1 MNTSRRIIKKSKI
14 LNINRKI
21 AVLFSALFLVLLLA
35 ILAIG
40 HIFYTNFSE
49 KNEKELETIIASIL
63 NETIN
68 QVSFSGKFHARL
80 LVEEISKKE
89 PRLEFIVVSDLNHR
103 IIAHSDS
110 EKNGKELDLKLKRIA
125 EKIFLG
131 AVPQFWKAEYQRKQ
145 IRFVALPFRSGFQN
159 KIQGIICF
167 GVSADTQLK
176 EKSLFYQQMAGIIF
190 VMFIFSLVATYFISK
205 EFGRQVREMALQLDG
220 ILAHAPF
227 HICINDSEGNI
238 KNASISFLRRLERKS
253 EFLEKERIE
262 IFSAKDID
270 EKSDIDRIVECDRE
284 TFLVSSFPIEKGV
297 DGAPLVSCTLAQDL
311 TKLYEAEK
319 ALREN
324 EQNLRITLDSIGD
337 AVLTTDSD
345 GLVTRMNP
353 VAEKLTGWNSAEAI
367 GISHEEVFKIIDENS
382 GKPRQSPAL
391 IAMNNGIVE
400 SIDLKTVLIR
410 KSGEEISISDSAAP
424 IRNLDGEIVGSV
436 LVFRDVTEQLKMEE
450 QLRQSQKVES
460 IGRLAGGIAHDF
472 NNMLAGIIGAA
483 DILPLTQELNKE
495 AQNIVKIIMTSAQKA
510 ADLTS
515 KLLSYSRKSKTVL
528 TTMNFH
534 QILNESLEILDRILE
549 KQIDLKSELTASEIY
564 IEGDVSQIQNSIIN
578 LVLNAKDAM
587 PEGGEVELKTSNV
600 YLDKHYCESC
610 LLPIIPGNYLKL
622 AIKDTGIGIPTDHI
636 SRIFDPFFTTKE
648 VGKGTGL
655 GLSAVYGMIRAH
667 RGAINVLSKVNK
679 GTVFNLFFPLKELE
693 GTDKTLL
700 EAVPE
705 KIENLSGTIL
715 IVDDEEVVRDTLEK
729 LILSLGC
736 NVIAA
741 SSGKECIELF
751 TKNTNDIDLVI
762 LDIVMPEMDGQEVFY
777 KIKEIS
783 PRAKVLM
790 SSGFTRDAELEALL
804 KNGLHGFIQKP
815 YKRLDLYL
823 RIKGIL
829 SNKNSM
835 FGND

>member
-1 MNTSRRIIKKSKI
+1 MNSPKRIIKKSKI
-14 LNINRKI
+14 LNIDRNM
-21 AVLFSALFLVLLLA
+21 AVSFSTLFLILLLGV
-35 ILAIG
+35 LAIG

-49 KNEKELETIIASIL
+49 KNEKELESIIAGIL

-80 LVEEISKKE
+80 LIEEISKKE
-89 PRLEFIVVSDLNHR
+89 PRLEFIVVSDLNHQ
-103 IIAHSDS
+103 IIAHSNP
-110 EKNGKELDLKLKRIA
+110 ERNGKDLSLRLKRIA

-131 AVPQFWKAEYQRKQ
+131 AAPQFWKSEYQNKL
-145 IRFVALPFRSGFQN
+145 ISFVALPFRSGFQN

-176 EKSLFYQQMAGIIF
+176 EKSLFYQQIAGIIF
-190 VMFIFSLVATYFISK
+190 VMFLFSLGATYFISK
-205 EFGRQVREMALQLDG
+205 EFGRQVREMAMQLDG

-227 HICINDSEGNI
+227 HVCINDSEGNI
-238 KNASISFLRRLERKS
+238 KNASISFLKKLEGKS
-253 EFLEKERIE
+253 EFLGKERIE
-262 IFSAKDID
+262 IFSGKDVS
-270 EKSDIDRIVECDRE
+270 EKSDIDRIVECDGE
-284 TFLVSSFPIEKGV
+284 TFLVSSFPIKKEV
-297 DGAPLVSCTLAQDL
+297 AGAPLVSCTLAQDL

-353 VAEKLTGWNSAEAI
+353 VAERLTGWSSTEAI
-367 GISHEEVFKIIDENS
+367 GLSHENVFRIIDGNS
-382 GKPRQSPAL
+382 NKPRQSPAF
-391 IAMNNGIVE
+391 IAMENGMIE
-400 SIDLKTVLIR
+400 AIDVKTILIQ
-410 KSGEEISISDSAAP
+410 KSGDEISISDSAAP

-483 DILPLTQELNKE
+483 DILPLTQDLNKE

-515 KLLSYSRKSKTVL
+515 KLLSYSRKSKTIL

-534 QILNESLEILDRILE
+534 QILNESLGILDRILE
-549 KQIDLKSELTASEIY
+549 RQLELKSELTATEVY
-564 IEGDVSQIQNSIIN
+564 IDGDVSQIQNSIIN
-578 LVLNAKDAM
+578 LVLNARDAM
-587 PEGGEVELKTSNV
+587 PEGGEVELKTRNV
-600 YLDKHYCESC
+600 YLDERYCEGS
-610 LLPIIPGNYLKL
+610 LFPIIPGNYLNL
-622 AIKDTGIGIPTDHI
+622 SITDTGIGIPTDHI

-655 GLSAVYGMIRAH
+655 GLSAVYGMVRDH
-667 RGAINVLSKVNK
+667 RGAITVSSQVDE
-679 GTVFNLFFPLKELE
+679 GTVFDLYFPLKELNE
-693 GTDKTLL
+693 ADKTLF
-700 EAVPE
+700 ETIPE
-705 KIENLSGTIL
+705 EIENLSGTIL
-715 IVDDEEVVRDTLEK
+715 VVDDEDVVRDTLEK
-729 LILSLGC
+729 LIASLGC
-736 NVIAA
+736 KVLTARD
-741 SSGKECIELF
+741 GKECVEVF
-751 TKNTNDIDLVI
+751 TENANDIDLVI
-762 LDIVMPEMDGQEVFY
+762 LDVVMPEMDGQEAFY
-777 KIKEIS
+777 KIREIR
-783 PRAKVLM
+783 PRVKVLM
-790 SSGFTRDAELEALL
+790 SSGFTRDAELETLL
-804 KNGLHGFIQKP
+804 KSGLHGFIQKP

-829 SNKNSM
+829 HNKNAM
-835 FGND
+835 PRGD